1 VPPSRA
7 AARGWNAV
15 AAYGSLA
22 PMVSRKSPPPEAVA
36 EAAQHPGGWLYEI
49 GSGLGPDDPAPPE
62 AVVGAWKVSPE
73 GQIVGDFIPN
83 PTHDAKRW
91 PAKP

>member
-1 VPPSRA
+1 
-7 AARGWNAV
+7 
-15 AAYGSLA
+15 
-22 PMVSRKSPPPEAVA
+22 MVSRKSPPPEAVA

-49 GSGLGPDDPAPPE
+49 GSGLGPDGRAPPE

-73 GQIVGDFIPN
+73 GVIVGDFIPN
-83 PTHDAKRW
+83 PDHDAKRW